1 MSRLAAYTKIT
12 PNKIMKKSILKPINV
27 LSGELENA
35 PNINDISPKPMSDDT
50 VVKSIIST
58 ANEL

>member
-27 LSGELENA
+27 FSGELENA
-35 PNINDISPKPMSDDT
+35 PNINDISPNPMNEDM